1 LWYVHRDFLP
11 APEEGGRGQIPGQEI
26 LPDHVYDIL
35 IVKVFTGE
43 YVEISITGLVAEV
56 TCNVGS
62 LDELDQ
68 RISGLVIGTEML
80 YRRFAVR
87 DHVDTLDEVL
97 GEGDDI
103 VRTGDHEA
111 VARPEI

>member
-1 LWYVHRDFLP
+1 MEVLAR
-11 APEEGGRGQIPGQEI
+11 
-26 LPDHVYDIL
+26 
-35 IVKVFTGE
+35 E

-56 TCNVGS
+56 ACNVGS

-68 RISGLVIGTEML
+68 RIPGLVIGTEMF